1 MSLDSREFLTKI
13 MTYMANYNIF
23 ANINIKNNNYIV
35 IMLQN

>member
-13 MTYMANYNIF
+13 MTYMAKLYFF